1 MTPAEA
7 AEVIDD
13 EAVDTEVLEN
23 EPVLSDDAPATDA
36 APEQVT
42 PSTVI
47 RDQLIAAGIH
57 VEADSDEAA
66 FGQIAQ
72 QQQYLLQQHRQLEQ
86 AQYELSEFR
95 RQQQQQLVQQQHF
108 AQQQY
113 AQRPPT
119 PAPWSPPQLSEHSR
133 RFMGPDGQPIESAP
147 VSARS
152 EIEAFNTYRMNFVE
166 KFTNNP
172 GEALAPFIQ
181 QQAAAIA
188 EQAVNQRFQQIQA
201 ETFQRTYLAENAD
214 WAYEKG
220 PDGRPLFNQI
230 TGQGVPSAYGRRLGE
245 ILQDIAVKVPGI
257 QDRVAL
263 EMGERMLTLEINAQH
278 GQQQY
283 AQTQAVDTRQQFL
296 KNAAVRTPNRSGS
309 IPKTNDAPAQNGL
322 LNLRQML
329 MQDLKE
335 AGMSGF

>member
-23 EPVLSDDAPATDA
+23 EPVLSDETSETAA
-36 APEQVT
+36 APEAVT
-42 PSTVI
+42 PSTI
-47 RDQLIAAGIH
+47 FRDQLLAAGVH
-57 VEADSDEAA
+57 VDADSDEAA

-86 AQYELSEFR
+86 AQYELAEFR

-113 AQRPPT
+113 APQPP
-119 PAPWSPPQLSEHSR
+119 PNPWSPPQLSDASR
-133 RFMGPDGQPIESAP
+133 RYMGPDGQPIESAP

-166 KFTNNP
+166 KFTHNP

-263 EMGERMLTLEINAQH
+263 EMGERMLTLEINAQR
-278 GQQQY
+278 GQQQV
-283 AQTQAVDTRQQFL
+283 AETQAVDTRQQFL

-309 IPKTNDAPAQNGL
+309 IPKTNDAPDQNGL